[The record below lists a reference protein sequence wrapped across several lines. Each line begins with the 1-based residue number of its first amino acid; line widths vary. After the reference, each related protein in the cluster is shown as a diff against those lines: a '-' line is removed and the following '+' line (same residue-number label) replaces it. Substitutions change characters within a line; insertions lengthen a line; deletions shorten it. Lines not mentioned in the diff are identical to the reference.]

1 MVGHLFQNHDT
12 IYMRFFATYTFVLSC
27 FRGFLFPSIW
37 PVSYKRVYICAQ
49 KRPHICVTNKHVVHG
64 VTESGRIYKR
74 HRIIPS
80 AKNPF
85 MYKIWFLFIALTVVV
100 VVGSPTTDLLESVD
114 CLLRDCVRY
123 FTNADRNNDRFS
135 QKLASDRQNTT
146 HKLVIM

>member
-1 MVGHLFQNHDT
+1 MEVNLVWSAICFKIMTRYTCVFLPRILAFFPAFGGFYSQVYGQFLTNAY
-12 IYMRFFATYTFVLSC
+12 IYAHKKS
-27 FRGFLFPSIW
+27 
-37 PVSYKRVYICAQ
+37 
-49 KRPHICVTNKHVVHG
+49 PHICVTNKHVVHW

-85 MYKIWFLFIALTVVV
+85 MYKIWFLFITLTVVV

-135 QKLASDRQNTT
+135 
-146 HKLVIM
+146 